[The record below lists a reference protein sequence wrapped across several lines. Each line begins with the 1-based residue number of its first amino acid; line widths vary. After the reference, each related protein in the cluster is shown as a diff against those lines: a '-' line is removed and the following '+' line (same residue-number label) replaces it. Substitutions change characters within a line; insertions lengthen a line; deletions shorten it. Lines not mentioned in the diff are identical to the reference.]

1 MLHRTVW
8 DAPSASSK
16 KKLASKLGKG
26 VENVTSNC
34 MGRVV
39 RQFDKEVS
47 FKLGKGVKNVTSNCM
62 GRAVRQFEKEVSQ

>member
-16 KKLASKLGKG
+16 KEVSFRLETG
-26 VENVTSNC
+26 VGNVTSNC
-34 MGRVV
+34 MRLAV

-47 FKLGKGVKNVTSNCM
+47 FSL
-62 GRAVRQFEKEVSQ
+62 